1 MGAGVDRFL
10 DFLDRHQL
18 IVWLAALAFY
28 IVVAM
33 SLSAPV
39 GVNDE
44 DRYRQFSQAL
54 LDGEYSTGSR
64 RGWFMWWGPG
74 MSVLLA
80 PFIALDT
87 PLDILRLV
95 FGPIAQAATV
105 VLLWRV
111 LLLEVGKRLAA
122 LGAIAYALYWPIWM
136 ETNVVL
142 SEIPSTLFLVLA
154 LYLWIKAR
162 QKESSGYAVAAGVAL
177 GIVVLIRAELG
188 YLLEVGLLLSLVL
201 FAWRRSP
208 AAKRSFIGAL
218 TAMIICLPWLAYTWT
233 ESGKVA
239 YWGASGGQNLYW
251 MAVSKPP
258 LQGKA
263 VMYDYAF
270 KNRHFTEYW
279 PFIKPLEN
287 RDTIDRDEA
296 FRTEAIKEIKA
307 DPTIYLNNLWKS
319 GSRLFFDT
327 PRNFKPLSSVS
338 PTVVVPNLVVLFAIV
353 FGAVVLTLRRRWA
366 AIAIAPV
373 FISGG
378 YLAGHVALSGLPRY
392 LMPVVP
398 IVAWFAVVSWAR
410 TRSDSAQPPATHQ
423 QV

>member
-18 IVWLAALAFY
+18 IVWLVALAFY
-28 IVVAM
+28 IAVAM

-54 LDGEYSTGSR
+54 LDGDYSTGIR

-122 LGAIAYALYWPIWM
+122 VGAVAYALYWPIWM

-162 QKESSGYAVAAGVAL
+162 QKESSGYAVS
-177 GIVVLIRAELG
+177 
-188 YLLEVGLLLSLVL
+188 YTH
-201 FAWRRSP
+201 
-208 AAKRSFIGAL
+208 L
-218 TAMIICLPWLAYTWT
+218 TL
-233 ESGKVA
+233 
-239 YWGASGGQNLYW
+239 
-251 MAVSKPP
+251 
-258 LQGKA
+258 
-263 VMYDYAF
+263 
-270 KNRHFTEYW
+270 
-279 PFIKPLEN
+279 
-287 RDTIDRDEA
+287 
-296 FRTEAIKEIKA
+296 
-307 DPTIYLNNLWKS
+307 PTI
-319 GSRLFFDT
+319 
-327 PRNFKPLSSVS
+327 
-338 PTVVVPNLVVLFAIV
+338 
-353 FGAVVLTLRRRWA
+353 LR
-366 AIAIAPV
+366 V
-373 FISGG
+373 
-378 YLAGHVALSGLPRY
+378 
-392 LMPVVP
+392 
-398 IVAWFAVVSWAR
+398 
-410 TRSDSAQPPATHQ
+410 
-423 QV
+423 